1 MGNRTGSWLG
11 EGNTPPVDGP
21 VKRSRPGCM
30 EGGSHDQTDMGR
42 RRRGGRVG
50 GLVRRDGV
58 RAGGRLG
65 IRQARPHDR
74 GELDRHRQGAAGRGG
89 RGPRSP
95 LGVCGQ
101 HRSVRP
107 KREDMQ
113 AVLDALKTAGI
124 AAKDMQTTNVSLQ
137 QRVANRGK
145 PNEQHV
151 FVASNAVQ
159 VTIHDL
165 SSVGSVIDAVV
176 EAGADSVND
185 IRFQLAN
192 PNTIRSHALSQAVAG
207 AHTKADALARA
218 AGAQVVRV
226 VTISEQNYRAP
237 VYRAQGFAEA
247 APSAGIRPW
256 CHRARCR

>member
-1 MGNRTGSWLG
+1 MTRRTWIVALAA
-11 EGNTPPVDGP
+11 V
-21 VKRSRPGCM
+21 VA
-30 EGGSHDQTDMGR
+30 
-42 RRRGGRVG
+42 
-50 GLVRRDGV
+50 GLVV
-58 RAGGRLG
+58 WFAATAFAQGGASG
-65 IRQARPHDR
+65 SAKPARTIAVSSTATVKAQPD
-74 GELDRHRQGAAGRGG
+74 EAVVD
-89 RGPRSP
+89 
-95 LGVCGQ
+95 LGVGSESADGTEAFA
-101 HRSVRP
+101 RNAR
-107 KREDMQ
+107 DMQ

-124 AAKDMQTTNVSLQ
+124 ADKDIQTTNVSLQ

-185 IRFQLAN
+185 IRFQLGN
-192 PNTIRSHALSQAVAG
+192 PNTIRSDALSQAVAG
-207 AHTKADALARA
+207 ARTKADALARA

-247 APSAGIRPW
+247 APSAGVPTPVVPPGSLQVSETVSVVWEI
-256 CHRARCR
+256 A